1 MLNPSPRLLA
11 AIAAGVLLLVAI
23 LFLPQC
29 VSSLLSSKQEARTA
43 KGQAGAS
50 IESGAEATNT
60 MGNVMAADAAVDQ
73 QVKGARDEIRSQ
85 PAGHSNDA
93 AVRAACRLRSHVNS
107 ERCAALRRADSG
119 RAARGGAER

>member
-1 MLNPSPRLLA
+1 V
-11 AIAAGVLLLVAI
+11 VLIVAL
-23 LFLPQC
+23 LFLPRC
-29 VSSLLSSKQEARTA
+29 VSDLLSAKQEARTA

-60 MGNVMAADAAVDQ
+60 MGNVIAADAAVEK

-107 ERCAALRRADSG
+107 ERCAALRRTDSE